1 MSYLV
6 DNDMR
11 GTRRVEEITMDKF
24 DTICRDEDSQR
35 VWISSLSASH
45 PGYFAGLCISLEI
58 DAGGGLHVYL
68 VACIESCDRSWQYP
82 NKSPE
87 SLAALFCRPVYTM
100 WL

>member
-45 PGYFAGLCISLEI
+45 PGYFAGLGISLES
-58 DAGGGLHVYL
+58 DAGGGLHGYL
-68 VACIESCDRSWQYP
+68 VACIESCGCSWRHS
-82 NKSPE
+82 NKTPE
-87 SLAALFCRPVYTM
+87 RLAALFFRAVREM
-100 WL
+100 RV